1 MAKSSLSRERGEL
14 SSGQKKKQRFSFH
27 ERTERRPFV
36 LEQPRL
42 ELPHLFLVL
51 GQWFSPPPLP
61 LPSSVRLRLL
71 LLLLLVSS
79 VGEGEAVAPSV
90 GEVEAD
96 ADEGRLPRRLLQVVK
111 NDQHLS
117 TSVCI
122 LIQQDRE

>member
-1 MAKSSLSRERGEL
+1 MSGRSDDPSSLSSLDSSFRTSFSYSVSGL
-14 SSGQKKKQRFSFH
+14 S
-27 ERTERRPFV
+27 
-36 LEQPRL
+36 L
-42 ELPHLFLVL
+42 
-51 GQWFSPPPLP
+51 PPPL
-61 LPSSVRLRLL
+61 LPSSVRLRL

>member
-1 MAKSSLSRERGEL
+1 
-14 SSGQKKKQRFSFH
+14 
-27 ERTERRPFV
+27 
-36 LEQPRL
+36 
-42 ELPHLFLVL
+42 
-51 GQWFSPPPLP
+51 
-61 LPSSVRLRLL
+61 
-71 LLLLLVSS
+71 